1 MNYQEAFKA
10 IISKYGIDALRDGF
24 FVRSF
29 LFDSVNKT
37 PDNLN
42 LVEAYYSLNKV
53 AAFPDSLLSKNLN
66 ECKVYIKLSI
76 QKASKKHTVLNYI
89 QSVEPLLFIL
99 FPHEYVSISA
109 NASDTKITK
118 ASTICHIKQEIQ
130 NHNTDII
137 RKIKQKKKVKSKS
150 FSSISIMANCLKVYL
165 ISCDTEL
172 RIQDKNCSDMIK
184 KVFVD
189 ISRGTLSIK
198 LNDKRKIFYI
208 FVPRKKYKSISLKT
222 NSRRIYVGDTSFE
235 KNFEAKELDIV
246 VAKGITE
253 IHGNYD
259 VLSIQQNVGRIL
271 VSGASNKTMIEGN
284 ETIVC
289 DTIYYNEATR
299 TGEYIIRVNKGNINL
314 CCSQH
319 KVKPRINHLFK
330 KIKIV
335 DGVYSIGHKNIKLS
349 LSTNNGAVF
358 VK

>member
-53 AAFPDSLLSKNLN
+53 AVFPDSLLSKNLN
-66 ECKVYIKLSI
+66 ECKAYIKSSI

-99 FPHEYVSISA
+99 FPHEYVSISE
-109 NASDTKITK
+109 NASDTKTTK
-118 ASTICHIKQEIQ
+118 VSTICHIKQEIQ
-130 NHNTDII
+130 NHNTEIV
-137 RKIKQKKKVKSKS
+137 RKIKQKKKAKSKS

-165 ISCDTEL
+165 ISCDTAL
-172 RIQDKNCSDMIK
+172 RIQDQNCSDMLK
-184 KVFVD
+184 RVFVD

-198 LNDKRKIFYI
+198 LNDKWKIFYI
-208 FVPRKKYKSISLKT
+208 FIPRKKYKSISLKT
-222 NSRRIYVGDTSFE
+222 NSRRTYVGDTSFE

-246 VAKGITE
+246 AAKGITE

-259 VLSIQQNVGRIL
+259 VLSIQQNIGRVL

-299 TGEYIIRVNKGNINL
+299 MGEYIIRVNKGNIYL
-314 CCSQH
+314 CCLHH
-319 KVKPRINHLFK
+319 KVKPKINHLFK
-330 KIKIV
+330 KVKNI
-335 DGVYSIGHKNIKLS
+335 DGVYSFGNIKTKLS
-349 LSTNNGAVF
+349 LSTNVGSII